1 MSSSQSS
8 PSPPTLRWQFARL
21 LKPYWNSERKWL
33 VRAVTGTLV
42 LLTLA
47 QVGLAVWTSY
57 WNRELFD
64 ALEARSLTGLLLQV
78 ATFALIFALTML
90 VTALHLHVK
99 RWLQLDW
106 RQWLTS
112 HLVDQW
118 LARAHH
124 YRLQFTSGEHDNPDG
139 RIAEDI
145 RIATENAIALAHSLL
160 YSLLILGSFV
170 DILYQL
176 SGSLVLPGTDI
187 VIPGF
192 LVLLAFLYAGGGTVL
207 GLLLGRPLTK
217 ATNRLQ
223 TVEANLRFSLA
234 RARENS
240 ESIALM
246 HGEAHE
252 REQAYR
258 LFADVGRG
266 WNRQTMAYLGIV
278 SFSAGYG
285 ALLPVFP
292 ILVAAPQYIA
302 GAMTLGILMQ
312 AAQAFQ
318 RLTSALSWPIDNL
331 GELARCK
338 ASADR
343 VASLYSDALQ
353 LEERDRQVVEHRI
366 ELGHGRSSELVFR
379 DLCLA
384 NPNGEI
390 LVEHLDA
397 TIHRGERVLVVG
409 DPAVTIG
416 LFKAVAG
423 LWPWG
428 NGQILLPDDA
438 GMVFLTQHPFLPD
451 GTLEAALSY
460 PHAPGH
466 FSRAGL
472 HHALECVGAAWLAP
486 RLAESDSW
494 SRALP
499 LRAQQCLGI
508 ARLIL
513 QQPPW
518 VFLEEATDAFDPK
531 GEDCMMEMIH
541 RELPDSTLLTIS
553 FHAGLEHHH
562 SRKLVLN
569 RQAEP
574 RFLAC
579 ASELC
584 ALRKG

>member
-1 MSSSQSS
+1 MSQSS
-8 PSPPTLRWQFARL
+8 PKPLPLRWQFAHL
-21 LKPYWNSERKWL
+21 VKPYWSSERKWL
-33 VRAVTGTLV
+33 VRGAVGVLL
-42 LLTLA
+42 LLTLG
-47 QVGLAVWTSY
+47 QVGLAIWTSY
-57 WNRELFD
+57 WHRELFD
-64 ALEARSLTGLLLQV
+64 ALEARSLNTLLLQI

-106 RQWLTS
+106 RQWLT
-112 HLVDQW
+112 LRLLDQW

-124 YRLQFTSGEHDNPDG
+124 YKLQFTSGEHDNPDG

-145 RIATENAIALAHSLL
+145 RIATENAIALAHSLVF
-160 YSLLILGSFV
+160 SLLILGSFV
-170 DILYQL
+170 DILFKL
-176 SGSLVLPGTDI
+176 SGSLALPGTDI

-192 LVLLAFLYAGGGTVL
+192 LVLLAFLYAGGGSVL
-207 GLLLGRPLTK
+207 GLLLGRPLTQS
-217 ATNRLQ
+217 TNRLQ
-223 TVEANLRFSLA
+223 TVEANLRFGLA

-246 HGEAHE
+246 HGEGIE
-252 REQAYR
+252 RDYAGR

-266 WNRQTMAYLGIV
+266 WNRQTIGYLGIV

-292 ILVAAPQYIA
+292 VLVAAPQYIA
-302 GAMTLGILMQ
+302 GAMTLGVLMQ

-318 RLTSALSWPIDNL
+318 RLTSALSWPIENL

-343 VASLYSDALQ
+343 VASLYNDMLQ
-353 LEERDRQVVEHRI
+353 LEEHERLPVEHRI
-366 ELGHGRSSELVFR
+366 ELGHGRANELVFR
-379 DLCLA
+379 NLCLA
-384 NPNGEI
+384 NPDGEI
-390 LVEHLDA
+390 LVERLNA
-397 TIHRGERVLVVG
+397 TIHRGERVLIAG

-428 NGQILLPDDA
+428 NGRILLPDDS
-438 GMVFLTQHPFLPD
+438 GVVFLSQHPFLPD
-451 GTLEAALSY
+451 GSLEAVLSY
-460 PHAPGH
+460 PREPGH
-466 FSRAGL
+466 FSRAEL
-472 HHALECVGAAWLAP
+472 HHALECAGVAWLAP
-486 RLAESDSW
+486 RLPETDSW
-494 SRALP
+494 SRVLP

-513 QQPPW
+513 HQPPW

-531 GEDCMMEMIH
+531 GEDYMLEMLC

-553 FHAGLEHHH
+553 FHVGLEHHH
-562 SRKLVLN
+562 TRKLILN

-579 ASELC
+579 ASERC